1 MKYADINRKYTEI
14 VAQYMSKGY
23 TINTAT
29 MCGTQGEIA
38 KVDLTD
44 GKEIIRVKTERFH
57 EGLSH
62 SGVEIMVGRC
72 TDNVKPNEKDKLVSV
87 WNQNLEVLYAE
98 RFYNIRYSDWF
109 VTEEEA
115 EQAQNLHRDRMRM
128 AESESDTKPFKSDKA
143 LEIAKNY
150 IRRKTGV
157 KRIKDDCISVSK
169 CGFGRA
175 TYMVGYRDK
184 VYILR

>member
-1 MKYADINRKYTEI
+1 MKYADINKRFSEI
-14 VAQYMSKGY
+14 VAEYLSKGY
-23 TINTAT
+23 AINTAT

-87 WNQNLEVLYAE
+87 WNQHLEVLYTE

-115 EQAQNLHRDRMRM
+115 EQAQHLHRDRAKLAM
-128 AESESDTKPFKSDKA
+128 SEPDANQFKSDKA
-143 LEIAKNY
+143 LEIAKHY

-157 KRIKDDCISVSK
+157 KRIKADCITVSK

-175 TYMVGYRDK
+175 TYMVSYRDK